1 MESNTRFVEYVEN
14 GLHNRNQII
23 PEEIYYQ
30 SKRLLHFWT
39 KRATAPTICFLS
51 MYEHVQSSGSL
62 KGYEGL
68 VYVNRLIL
76 DIDKNGL

>member
-30 SKRLLHFWT
+30 SVKT
-39 KRATAPTICFLS
+39 SAFLDKES
-51 MYEHVQSSGSL
+51 YGSYYL
-62 KGYEGL
+62 FPS
-68 VYVNRLIL
+68 
-76 DIDKNGL
+76 